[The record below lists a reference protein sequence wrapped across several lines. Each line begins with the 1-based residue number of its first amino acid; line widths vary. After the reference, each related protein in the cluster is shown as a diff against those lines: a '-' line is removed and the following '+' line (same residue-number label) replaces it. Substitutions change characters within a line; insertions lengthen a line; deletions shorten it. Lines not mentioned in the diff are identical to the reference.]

1 MTAIPVTPAGIPG
14 VTGLDQVLRP
24 PVTPQE
30 KWERIAFT
38 FCRMGTTG
46 LIAWALSP
54 AIFVLLVSIAS
65 VAFYGRAVW
74 VGVSRTRCLLRRPT
88 LVIAFWG
95 VIGAAD
101 AAWIFLLGQRLP
113 T

>member
-1 MTAIPVTPAGIPG
+1 MTAIPAPPPGIPG
-14 VTGLDQVLRP
+14 VTGLERVLRR

-54 AIFVLLVSIAS
+54 AIFILLVSIAS

-74 VGVSRTRCLLRRPT
+74 LGVSRTRCLLRRPT

-95 VIGAAD
+95 AVGAAD

-113 T
+113 A

>member
-1 MTAIPVTPAGIPG
+1 MTAIPAPSPGIPG
-14 VTGLDQVLRP
+14 VTGLDQVLRR

-46 LIAWALSP
+46 LIVWALSP
-54 AIFVLLVSIAS
+54 AIFILLVSIAS

-113 T
+113 V